1 MGRADRHFTES
12 RGIKMKFEVA
22 LVVGLLA
29 LGLGGAPAESQD
41 ESAKSPATTDTAEA
55 KQFAPG
61 SVLTL
66 DEVIAEGLRQNPGV
80 QSALHNV
87 EAQRHKVPQAK
98 SLADPQVS
106 VGWAGNIAP
115 FSLQEGDPSS
125 YRGVGVSQQVP
136 YPGKLKLR
144 GQMATKDVDAAQ
156 WEYEAVRRSLV
167 AELKSAYYDYFY
179 YDKALEI
186 TRKDKDLL
194 QKLSGISEARY
205 RVGKGM
211 QQDVLRSQVEISLLL
226 QKVTMLEQQRATAQA
241 RLNTLLARTPE
252 APLPPAADVNLTPLD
267 RSLESLY
274 VAAESNDTSLQRDQQ
289 MVEKNKL
296 AVQLAHKDYLPDFGV
311 AYMYQQRSMQPD
323 MNGMT
328 FSVNIPIFYKTK
340 QREEVRQATEE
351 VLTAE
356 RSKDNR
362 KVELQFELKQQYL
375 TAQAS
380 KQLLDLYAKA
390 VVPQSSLAL
399 ESSLSSYQVG
409 NVDFLTVLSN
419 FSTILNYEVDYYREL
434 ANYQT
439 ALARM
444 ESLVGMD
451 LGSAQGEEKI
461 PESKP

>member
-1 MGRADRHFTES
+1 
-12 RGIKMKFEVA
+12 MKFEVIAAVSFLLLHLSA
-22 LVVGLLA
+22 LPGNAQEAPVKPSQTTNTPAVHQF
-29 LGLGGAPAESQD
+29 GA
-41 ESAKSPATTDTAEA
+41 
-55 KQFAPG
+55 G
-61 SVLTL
+61 SLLTL
-66 DEVIAEGLRQNPGV
+66 DEVIAEGLRENPGV
-80 QSALHNV
+80 QSALHNI
-87 EAQRHKVPQAK
+87 EAQRHKVPQVK

-125 YRGVGVSQQVP
+125 YRGVGVSQQIP

-144 GQMATKDVDAAQ
+144 GQIASKDVDAAQ
-156 WEYEAVRRSLV
+156 WEYEAARRSV
-167 AELKSAYYDYFY
+167 VVDLKSAYYDYFY

-186 TRKDKDLL
+186 TRKDKELL
-194 QKLSGISEARY
+194 QKLSSISEARY

-211 QQDVLRSQVEISLLL
+211 QQDILRSQVEISLLL
-226 QKVTMLEQQRATAQA
+226 QKMTMLEQQRATAQA
-241 RLNTLLARTPE
+241 RLNTLLARAPE
-252 APLPPAADVNLTPLD
+252 SPLPPAAAVSLTPLAQ
-267 RSLESLY
+267 SLDSLY
-274 VAAESNDTSLQRDQQ
+274 LAAEANDTSLQRDQQ
-289 MVEKNKL
+289 MVEKNQL

-311 AYMYQQRSMQPD
+311 AYMYQQRSMQSD

-340 QREEVRQATEE
+340 QREEVHQATED
-351 VLTAE
+351 VLSAQ

-375 TAQAS
+375 AAQAS
-380 KQLLDLYAKA
+380 KQLLDLYSKA

-444 ESLVGMD
+444 ESLVGME
-451 LGSAQGEEKI
+451 LGSTQGEEKA

>member
-1 MGRADRHFTES
+1 
-12 RGIKMKFEVA
+12 
-22 LVVGLLA
+22 
-29 LGLGGAPAESQD
+29 
-41 ESAKSPATTDTAEA
+41 
-55 KQFAPG
+55 
-61 SVLTL
+61 L
-66 DEVIAEGLRQNPGV
+66 DEVIAEGLRRNPAV
-80 QSALHNV
+80 QSALHAV

-98 SLADPQVS
+98 SLADPEVS

-125 YRGVGVSQQVP
+125 YRGVGVSQQIP

-144 GQMATKDVDAAQ
+144 GQIVSKDVDAAQ
-156 WEYEAVRRSLV
+156 WEYEAVRRRV
-167 AELKSAYYDYFY
+167 VEDLKSAYYDYFF
-179 YDKALEI
+179 YDKALEVS
-186 TRKDKDLL
+186 RKDKDLL
-194 QKLSGISEARY
+194 QKLSSISEARY

-226 QKVTMLEQQRATAQA
+226 QKITVLEQQRSTAQA
-241 RLNTLLARTPE
+241 RLNTLLARAPE
-252 APLPPAADVNLTPLD
+252 SELSPAADVGITPLTEHLD
-267 RSLESLY
+267 ALY
-274 VAAESNDTSLQRDQQ
+274 SAAEKNDTDLHREQQ
-289 MVEKNKL
+289 MVEKNQL

-328 FSVNIPIFYKTK
+328 FNVNIPIFYKTK

-356 RSKDNR
+356 RSRDNR

-375 TAQAS
+375 AAQAS
-380 KQLLDLYAKA
+380 KQLLDLYSKG

-409 NVDFLTVLSN
+409 NVDFLTVLTN

-444 ESLVGMD
+444 ESLVGMV
-451 LGSAQGEEKI
+451 LSSSRAEENRT
-461 PESKP
+461 ESKP